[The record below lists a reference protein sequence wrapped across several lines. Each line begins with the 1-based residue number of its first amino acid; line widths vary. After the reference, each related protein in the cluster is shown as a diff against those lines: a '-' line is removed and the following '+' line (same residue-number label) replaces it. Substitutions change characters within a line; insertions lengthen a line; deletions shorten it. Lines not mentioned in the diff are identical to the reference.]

1 MQSSRTAGDASV
13 EATTGEVAV
22 KVRAVVN
29 RKLQTATTTV
39 VTVPR
44 GAQSPTRVKKP
55 AKQAAKQVLASVAK
69 HFGKGAAFSC
79 TVRAGG
85 GQVLDAPKGQLWI
98 VLQKSLIV
106 AADKQQELSVWVKPS
121 EGGALE
127 QGRAGKRVV
136 TIGGDEAVN
145 CTIPEP
151 QPQHRTSAIG
161 RKSANASES
170 CEEGAPAELMVL
182 LAKLAAAVGES
193 TLNLAKCV
201 AALKSLVAQ
210 LPAQAQ
216 PGLALANAH
225 AQSDGSNAVNIG
237 AAGPSGK
244 AAAPPKQ
251 QAAAK
256 GTRRRGGR
264 GQRRSRRRK
273 TQQPASKPGM
283 GLVKGAD
290 ILNTAKPA
298 GSKQGA
304 AGGSAGSKQGDAGAS
319 AGSKQGDAGGS
330 ASSKQGDAGGSA
342 GNKQGDAGGSA
353 GNKQGDTGGS
363 AGSKQGGAGGS
374 AGAAGGGG
382 AQKTGVAETLS
393 TKVPIANGNAASVET
408 RTLIKLNT
416 AVKAKQRTTALAR
429 GLTALG
435 GGALVS
441 GHPDQLMC
449 LYSAALAAVGEHRR
463 AAGKA
468 LAEVVGHVQLAIA
481 PLLAQHKPALTAL
494 LGGAYDRVNTG
505 ELNKAGNANVN
516 GTSALRSTV
525 ELPIIALLLGVSIN
539 VYSPYVGDDAGPLRE
554 IPGTGCAWAPTA
566 TASFGPRVVDV
577 LLVDGHYYTV
587 IERQQL
593 QAAFNGK
600 KAPADAEELQTYLRI
615 QGDIKTFAQL
625 RAHEGVDV
633 EVADP
638 SISLNQ
644 RLERAVKLVQLHA
657 PRHAVAAHIAAALAK
672 RGNAGANAGTSAGTT
687 NNAATSGSGSNHG
700 NGSPGVSSGVST
712 GAKGGAT
719 ATNTSSGGASSG
731 SGATSDGSATG
742 TDATNSSSGNRG
754 AGSPGACGSPDASTN
769 GGDATDTSSGG
780 MSGGS
785 SRDRDGSGGART
797 GTEHDD
803 SAGSAPGG
811 PNSNGS
817 TGQSASARSS
827 AGAAAAARST
837 GGGGSC
843 DGDSSDVDQIEVFGT
858 ASQTADSTDTQ
869 SVASLTQLAS
879 SAATALGPAAALS
892 PLGTRASKAAAA
904 AAAAQLAA
912 ATSSSAGAGAT
923 RRTSFGVGPRLA
935 GTGKTAGT
943 KGRADKQ

>member
-1 MQSSRTAGDASV
+1 V

-85 GQVLDAPKGQLWI
+85 GQILDAPKGQLWI

-151 QPQHRTSAIG
+151 QPQRRTSAIG

-170 CEEGAPAELMVL
+170 CEEGALAKLVVL
-182 LAKLAAAVGES
+182 LAKLAATPGES
-193 TLNLAKCV
+193 TLLDLAKRV
-201 AALKSLVAQ
+201 AALEALVAQ

-216 PGLALANAH
+216 PGPALANAH

-251 QAAAK
+251 QAAKK

-273 TQQPASKPGM
+273 TQQPASEPGM
-283 GLVKGAD
+283 GLIKGTD
-290 ILNTAKPA
+290 TLNTAKPV

-304 AGGSAGSKQGDAGAS
+304 AGGSAGSKQGAAGAS
-319 AGSKQGDAGGS
+319 AG
-330 ASSKQGDAGGSA
+330 SKQGDAGGSA
-342 GNKQGDAGGSA
+342 GNKQGDAGGPA
-353 GNKQGDTGGS
+353 GSKQGDTGGS

-393 TKVPIANGNAASVET
+393 TKVSVANGNAASVET
-408 RTLIKLNT
+408 RVLIKPNA
-416 AVKAKQRTTALAR
+416 AVSAKQRTTALAR

-449 LYSAALAAVGEHRR
+449 VFSAALAAVGEHRP

-494 LGGAYDRVNTG
+494 LGGAYDGVNADQ
-505 ELNKAGNANVN
+505 LNKAGNANVN
-516 GTSALRSTV
+516 GTSVLRSTV

-554 IPGTGCAWAPTA
+554 VPGTGCAWAPTA

-593 QAAFNGK
+593 QAAFTGK
-600 KAPADAEELQTYLRI
+600 KAPANAEELQTYLRI
-615 QGDIKTFAQL
+615 EGDIKAFAQL

-644 RLERAVKLVQLHA
+644 RLERAVKLVGLHA
-657 PRHAVAAHIAAALAK
+657 PRHTVAAQIAATLAT

-700 NGSPGVSSGVST
+700 NGSPGVNSGVDT
-712 GAKGGAT
+712 GAKGGAM
-719 ATNTSSGGASSG
+719 AANASSGGTSSRT
-731 SGATSDGSATG
+731 GATSDGSATG
-742 TDATNSSSGNRG
+742 TDASSSSGDRG
-754 AGSPGACGSPDASTN
+754 TGSPGACGSPDANTN
-769 GGDATDTSSGG
+769 GGATIGTSSAG

-785 SRDRDGSGGART
+785 SRDRDGSSTART
-797 GTEHDD
+797 GTGHGD

-811 PNSNGS
+811 PNSNGT
-817 TGQSASARSS
+817 TGQSGSTPSN
-827 AGAAAAARST
+827 AGTAAAARST
-837 GGGGSC
+837 GSGDSC
-843 DGDSSDVDQIEVFGT
+843 DGDSSDVDQLEVFGT

-879 SAATALGPAAALS
+879 SAAAALGSAAALS

-923 RRTSFGVGPRLA
+923 RRASFGVGPRPA